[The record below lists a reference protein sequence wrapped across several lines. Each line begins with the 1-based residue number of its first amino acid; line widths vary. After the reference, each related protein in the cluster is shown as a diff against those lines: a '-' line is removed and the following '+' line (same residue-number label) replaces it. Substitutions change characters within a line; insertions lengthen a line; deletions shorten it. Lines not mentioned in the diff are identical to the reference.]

1 MNMFDGVTSFLLH
14 KVYLLNGIG
23 DFKYRR
29 IVYMD
34 LFKNFRL
41 TTKIIGIIVFLTLSF
56 SSLVAFYIIPVITN
70 TLETDAKV
78 KLQNLTETSYK
89 ILEFYYDQSQK
100 GLLTESQA
108 KDLAKQEIR
117 TLRYSGDE
125 YYWINDYT
133 PNMIMHPMKPE
144 LDGKNVSDI
153 KDPDGV
159 AIFMEF
165 AKMAK
170 TEKEGLVKYQWPKPG
185 KDKAQP
191 KFSYVKGF
199 EPWQWIIG
207 TGIYVDD
214 LTEIKQ
220 GIVFKIVF
228 SVIGVILVAILLVST
243 MIIYPINRSIHKI
256 LDYLEELAGYDFS
269 KKINLNQ
276 KDELGIIADSFSYVV
291 KNVHQLIKDT
301 KGLGEVVVSESK
313 KMIAST
319 EEISIASDRTAVTI
333 TELAGG
339 AVEQAK
345 SSVNTNNQIQEIIN
359 RLGSIH
365 EDIAV
370 SGHLAQKAT
379 ESVRVGSDLVKDQGM
394 KIINNKVVYTQIGDS
409 ILSLANKSKEI
420 SEIVSV
426 IQEIAKQ
433 TNLLSLNAAIEA
445 ARAGEHGR
453 GFAVVAEEVRKLAEQ
468 VALSGSK
475 VITIV
480 SEVENGISST
490 ASHMELANQAVEEE
504 QQSLTKIVEFFH
516 KISESIENIQSKV
529 NDISATSNMINAEA
543 KIAGQEIQ
551 QIAIVSEKAAAGTEE
566 VAALSEE
573 TTATIHEVI
582 DSTRKLAEHAENLQK
597 SIEKFKI

>member
-1 MNMFDGVTSFLLH
+1 
-14 KVYLLNGIG
+14 
-23 DFKYRR
+23 
-29 IVYMD
+29 MD

-56 SSLVAFYIIPVITN
+56 SGLVAFYIIPVITN

-89 ILEFYYDQSQK
+89 ILEFYYDQSQN
-100 GLLTESQA
+100 GLLTENQA

-117 TLRYSGDE
+117 TLRYAGDE

-153 KDPDGV
+153 RDQDGV
-159 AIFMEF
+159 AIFVEF
-165 AKMAK
+165 AKVAK
-170 TEKEGLVKYQWPKPG
+170 EQKEGLVKYQWPKPG
-185 KDKAQP
+185 KDKDQP

-199 EPWQWIIG
+199 EPWQWVIG

-220 GIVFKIVF
+220 GIIFKIVL
-228 SVIGVILVAILLVST
+228 SVLAVIVSALFLVSIL
-243 MIIYPINRSIHKI
+243 IIYPINRSIHKI
-256 LDYLEELAGYDFS
+256 LAYLEELAGYDFS

-291 KNVHQLIKDT
+291 KNVHQLITDT
-301 KGLGEVVVSESK
+301 KGLGEVVVNESK

-319 EEISIASDRTAVTI
+319 EEISIASDRTAATI

-345 SSVNTNNQIQEIIN
+345 SSVNTNDQIQEIIN

-379 ESVRVGSDLVKDQGM
+379 ESVRVGSDLVKDQGL
-394 KIINNKVVYTQIGDS
+394 KIVNNKVVYTQIGDS

-490 ASHMELANQAVEEE
+490 ASHMKLANQAVEEE
-504 QQSLTKIVEFFH
+504 EESLTKIVEFFH
-516 KISESIENIQSKV
+516 EISDSIENIQSKV
-529 NDISATSNMINAEA
+529 NDISTTSNIINTEA
-543 KIAGQEIQ
+543 KAAGQEIQ
-551 QIAIVSEKAAAGTEE
+551 QIAIVSEKAAVGTEE

-582 DSTRKLAEHAENLQK
+582 DRTRKLAEHAENLQK

>member
-1 MNMFDGVTSFLLH
+1 
-14 KVYLLNGIG
+14 
-23 DFKYRR
+23 
-29 IVYMD
+29 MD

>member
-1 MNMFDGVTSFLLH
+1 
-14 KVYLLNGIG
+14 
-23 DFKYRR
+23 
-29 IVYMD
+29 
-34 LFKNFRL
+34 
-41 TTKIIGIIVFLTLSF
+41 
-56 SSLVAFYIIPVITN
+56 
-70 TLETDAKV
+70 
-78 KLQNLTETSYK
+78 
-89 ILEFYYDQSQK
+89 
-100 GLLTESQA
+100 
-108 KDLAKQEIR
+108 LA
-117 TLRYSGDE
+117 
-125 YYWINDYT
+125 
-133 PNMIMHPMKPE
+133 
-144 LDGKNVSDI
+144 
-153 KDPDGV
+153 
-159 AIFMEF
+159 
-165 AKMAK
+165 
-170 TEKEGLVKYQWPKPG
+170 
-185 KDKAQP
+185 
-191 KFSYVKGF
+191 
-199 EPWQWIIG
+199 
-207 TGIYVDD
+207 
-214 LTEIKQ
+214 
-220 GIVFKIVF
+220 
-228 SVIGVILVAILLVST
+228 
-243 MIIYPINRSIHKI
+243 
-256 LDYLEELAGYDFS
+256 YLEELAGYDFS

-291 KNVHQLIKDT
+291 KNVHQLITDT
-301 KGLGEVVVSESK
+301 KGLGEVVVNESK

-319 EEISIASDRTAVTI
+319 EEISIASDRTAATI

-345 SSVNTNNQIQEIIN
+345 SSVNTNDQIQEIIN

-379 ESVRVGSDLVKDQGM
+379 ESVRVGSDLVKDQGL
-394 KIINNKVVYTQIGDS
+394 KIVNNKVVYTQIGDS

-490 ASHMELANQAVEEE
+490 ASHMKLANQAVEEE
-504 QQSLTKIVEFFH
+504 EESLTKIVEFFH
-516 KISESIENIQSKV
+516 EISDSIENIQSKV
-529 NDISATSNMINAEA
+529 NDISTTSNIINTEA
-543 KIAGQEIQ
+543 KAAGQEIQ
-551 QIAIVSEKAAAGTEE
+551 QIAIVSEKAAVGTEE

-582 DSTRKLAEHAENLQK
+582 DRTRKLAEHAENLQK

>member
-1 MNMFDGVTSFLLH
+1 
-14 KVYLLNGIG
+14 
-23 DFKYRR
+23 
-29 IVYMD
+29 MD

-70 TLETDAKV
+70 TLETDAEG
-78 KLQNLTETSYK
+78 KLKNLTETSYK

-100 GLLTESQA
+100 GNLTETQA

-117 TLRYSGDE
+117 TLRYGGDE

-159 AIFMEF
+159 SIFVEF
-165 AKMAK
+165 AKVAK
-170 TEKEGLVKYQWPKPG
+170 AENEGLVKYQWPKPG

-199 EPWQWIIG
+199 EPWQWVIG

-220 GIVFKIVF
+220 GIVFKIVL
-228 SVIGVILVAILLVST
+228 SVIGVIVIAILLVST

-256 LDYLEELAGYDFS
+256 LAYLEELAGYDFS
-269 KKINLNQ
+269 KTINLNQ

-291 KNVHQLIKDT
+291 TNVHQLITDT

-345 SSVNTNNQIQEIIN
+345 SSVNTNDQIQEIIN

-379 ESVRVGSDLVKDQGM
+379 ESVRIGSDLVKDQGL
-394 KIINNKVVYTQIGDS
+394 KIVNNKVVYTQIGDS

-490 ASHMELANQAVEEE
+490 ASHMELANKAVEEE
-504 QQSLTKIVEFFH
+504 EQSLVKIVEFFH
-516 KISESIENIQSKV
+516 EISDSIENIQSKV
-529 NDISATSNMINAEA
+529 NDISATSNIINTEA
-543 KIAGQEIQ
+543 KAAGQEIQ

-582 DSTRKLAEHAENLQK
+582 DRTRKLAEHAENLQK
-597 SIEKFKI
+597 SIEKFKV

>member
-1 MNMFDGVTSFLLH
+1 
-14 KVYLLNGIG
+14 
-23 DFKYRR
+23 
-29 IVYMD
+29 MD

-78 KLQNLTETSYK
+78 KLQNLTEISYK
-89 ILEFYYDQSQK
+89 ILEFYYEQSQK
-100 GLLTESQA
+100 GILTESQA

-117 TLRYSGDE
+117 TLRYGGDE

-144 LDGKNVSDI
+144 LDGKNISDI

-165 AKMAK
+165 AKVAK

-199 EPWQWIIG
+199 EPWQWVIG

-220 GIVFKIVF
+220 GIVFKIVL
-228 SVIGVILVAILLVST
+228 SVIAVILVAILLVST
-243 MIIYPINRSIHKI
+243 LIIYPINRSIHKI
-256 LDYLEELAGYDFS
+256 LAYLEELAGYDFS

-291 KNVHQLIKDT
+291 TNVHQLITDT

-345 SSVNTNNQIQEIIN
+345 ASVNTNDQIQEIIN

-379 ESVRVGSDLVKDQGM
+379 ESVRIGSDLVKDQGI
-394 KIINNKVVYTQIGDS
+394 KIVNNKVVYTQIGDS

-490 ASHMELANQAVEEE
+490 AAHMELANQAVEEE
-504 QQSLTKIVEFFH
+504 EQSLTKIVEFFH
-516 KISESIENIQSKV
+516 EISDSIENIQSKV
-529 NDISATSNMINAEA
+529 NDISATSNIINTEA
-543 KIAGQEIQ
+543 KTAGQEIQ
-551 QIAIVSEKAAAGTEE
+551 QIAIVAEKAAAGTEE

-582 DSTRKLAEHAENLQK
+582 DSTRKLAEHAETLQK
-597 SIEKFKI
+597 SIEKFKV

>member
-1 MNMFDGVTSFLLH
+1 
-14 KVYLLNGIG
+14 
-23 DFKYRR
+23 
-29 IVYMD
+29 MD

-89 ILEFYYDQSQK
+89 ILEFYYNQSQK
-100 GLLTESQA
+100 GILTESQA
-108 KDLAKQEIR
+108 KDSAKQAIR
-117 TLRYSGDE
+117 ALRYGGDE

-133 PNMIMHPMKPE
+133 PNMVMHPMKPE
-144 LDGKNVSDI
+144 LDGKNISDI

-159 AIFMEF
+159 SIFLEF
-165 AKMAK
+165 VKVAK
-170 TEKEGLVKYQWPKPG
+170 EQKEGLVKYQWSKPG

-199 EPWQWIIG
+199 EPWQWVIG

-220 GIVFKIVF
+220 GIIFKIVLA
-228 SVIGVILVAILLVST
+228 VVGVIVMALLLVSIL
-243 MIIYPINRSIHKI
+243 IIYPINRSIHQI
-256 LDYLEELAGYDFS
+256 LAYLEELAGYDFS
-269 KKINLNQ
+269 KKINLDQ

-291 KNVHQLIKDT
+291 KNVHQLITDT

-345 SSVNTNNQIQEIIN
+345 ASVNTNDQIQEIIN

-379 ESVRVGSDLVKDQGM
+379 ESVRVGSNLVKDQGI
-394 KIINNKVVYTQIGDS
+394 KIVNNKVVYTQIGDS

-490 ASHMELANQAVEEE
+490 ASHMELANKAVEEE
-504 QQSLTKIVEFFH
+504 EQSLVKIVEFFH
-516 KISESIENIQSKV
+516 EISDSIENIQSKV
-529 NDISATSNMINAEA
+529 NDISATSNIINTEA
-543 KIAGQEIQ
+543 KAAGQEIQ

>member
-1 MNMFDGVTSFLLH
+1 
-14 KVYLLNGIG
+14 
-23 DFKYRR
+23 
-29 IVYMD
+29 MD

-56 SSLVAFYIIPVITN
+56 SGLVAFYIIPVITN

-89 ILEFYYDQSQK
+89 ILEFYYDQSQN
-100 GLLTESQA
+100 GLLTENQA

-117 TLRYSGDE
+117 TLRYAGDE

-153 KDPDGV
+153 RDQDGV
-159 AIFMEF
+159 AIFVEF
-165 AKMAK
+165 AKVAK
-170 TEKEGLVKYQWPKPG
+170 EQKEGLVKYQWPKPG
-185 KDKAQP
+185 KDKDQP

-199 EPWQWIIG
+199 EPWQWVIG

-220 GIVFKIVF
+220 GIIFKIVL
-228 SVIGVILVAILLVST
+228 SVLAVIVSALFLVSIL
-243 MIIYPINRSIHKI
+243 IIYPINRSIHKI
-256 LDYLEELAGYDFS
+256 LAYLEELAGYDFS

-291 KNVHQLIKDT
+291 KNVHQLITDT
-301 KGLGEVVVSESK
+301 KGLGEVVVNESK

-319 EEISIASDRTAVTI
+319 EEISIASDRTAATI

-345 SSVNTNNQIQEIIN
+345 SSVNTNDQIQEIIN

-379 ESVRVGSDLVKDQGM
+379 ESVRVGSDLVKDQGL
-394 KIINNKVVYTQIGDS
+394 KIVNNKVVYTQIGDS

-490 ASHMELANQAVEEE
+490 ASHMKLANQAVEEE
-504 QQSLTKIVEFFH
+504 EESLTKIVEFFH
-516 KISESIENIQSKV
+516 EISDSIENIQSKV
-529 NDISATSNMINAEA
+529 NDISTTSNIINTEA
-543 KIAGQEIQ
+543 KAAGQEIQ

-582 DSTRKLAEHAENLQK
+582 DRTRKLAEHAENLQK

>member
-1 MNMFDGVTSFLLH
+1 
-14 KVYLLNGIG
+14 
-23 DFKYRR
+23 
-29 IVYMD
+29 MD

-89 ILEFYYDQSQK
+89 ILEFYYDQTQK

-117 TLRYSGDE
+117 TLRYGGDE

-144 LDGKNVSDI
+144 LDGKNISDI

-165 AKMAK
+165 AKVAK

-199 EPWQWIIG
+199 EPWQWVIG

-220 GIVFKIVF
+220 GIVFKIVL
-228 SVIGVILVAILLVST
+228 SVIGVIVIAILLVST

-256 LDYLEELAGYDFS
+256 LAYLEELAGYDFS
-269 KKINLNQ
+269 KTINLNQ

-291 KNVHQLIKDT
+291 TNVHQLITDT

-345 SSVNTNNQIQEIIN
+345 SSVNTNDQIQEIIN

-379 ESVRVGSDLVKDQGM
+379 ESVRIGSDLVKDQGL
-394 KIINNKVVYTQIGDS
+394 KIVNNKVVYTQIGDS

-490 ASHMELANQAVEEE
+490 ASHMELANKAVEEE
-504 QQSLTKIVEFFH
+504 EQSLVKIVEFFH
-516 KISESIENIQSKV
+516 EISDSIENIQSKV
-529 NDISATSNMINAEA
+529 NDISATSNIINTEA
-543 KIAGQEIQ
+543 KAAGQEIQ

-582 DSTRKLAEHAENLQK
+582 DRTRKLAEHAENLQK
-597 SIEKFKI
+597 SIEKFKV

>member
-1 MNMFDGVTSFLLH
+1 
-14 KVYLLNGIG
+14 
-23 DFKYRR
+23 
-29 IVYMD
+29 MD

-56 SSLVAFYIIPVITN
+56 SGLVAFYIIPVITN

-89 ILEFYYDQSQK
+89 ILEFYYDQSQN
-100 GLLTESQA
+100 GLLTENQA

-117 TLRYSGDE
+117 TLRYAGDE

-153 KDPDGV
+153 RDQDGV
-159 AIFMEF
+159 AIFVEF
-165 AKMAK
+165 AKVAK
-170 TEKEGLVKYQWPKPG
+170 EQKEGLVKYQWPKPG
-185 KDKAQP
+185 KDKDQP

-199 EPWQWIIG
+199 EPWQWVIG

-220 GIVFKIVF
+220 GIIFKIVL
-228 SVIGVILVAILLVST
+228 SVLAVIVSALFLVSIL
-243 MIIYPINRSIHKI
+243 IIYPINRSIHKI
-256 LDYLEELAGYDFS
+256 LAYLEELAGYDFS

-291 KNVHQLIKDT
+291 KNVHQLITDT
-301 KGLGEVVVSESK
+301 KGLGEVVVNESK

-319 EEISIASDRTAVTI
+319 EEISIASDRTAATI

-345 SSVNTNNQIQEIIN
+345 SSVNTNDQIQEIIN

-379 ESVRVGSDLVKDQGM
+379 ESVRVGSDLVKDQGL
-394 KIINNKVVYTQIGDS
+394 KIVNNKVVYTQIGDS

-445 ARAGEHGR
+445 ARSGEHGR

-490 ASHMELANQAVEEE
+490 ASHMKLANQAVEEE
-504 QQSLTKIVEFFH
+504 EESLTKIVEFFH
-516 KISESIENIQSKV
+516 EISDSIENIQSKV
-529 NDISATSNMINAEA
+529 NDISTTSNIINTEA
-543 KIAGQEIQ
+543 KAAGQEIQ
-551 QIAIVSEKAAAGTEE
+551 QIAIVSEKAAVGTEE

-582 DSTRKLAEHAENLQK
+582 DRTRKLAEHAENLQK

>member
-1 MNMFDGVTSFLLH
+1 
-14 KVYLLNGIG
+14 
-23 DFKYRR
+23 
-29 IVYMD
+29 MD

-89 ILEFYYDQSQK
+89 ILEFYYEQSQK
-100 GLLTESQA
+100 GILTESQA

-117 TLRYSGDE
+117 TLRYGGDE

-144 LDGKNVSDI
+144 LDGKNISDI

-165 AKMAK
+165 AKVAK

-199 EPWQWIIG
+199 EPWQWVIG

-220 GIVFKIVF
+220 GIVFKIVLAVLA
-228 SVIGVILVAILLVST
+228 VIVIAILLVST
-243 MIIYPINRSIHKI
+243 LIIYPINRSIHKI
-256 LDYLEELAGYDFS
+256 LAYLEELAGYDFS

-291 KNVHQLIKDT
+291 TNVHQLITDT

-345 SSVNTNNQIQEIIN
+345 ASVNTNDQIQEIIN

-379 ESVRVGSDLVKDQGM
+379 ESVRIGSDLVKDQGI
-394 KIINNKVVYTQIGDS
+394 KIVNNKVVYTQIGDS

-490 ASHMELANQAVEEE
+490 AAHMELANQAVEEE
-504 QQSLTKIVEFFH
+504 EQSLTKIVEFFH
-516 KISESIENIQSKV
+516 EISDSIENIQSKV
-529 NDISATSNMINAEA
+529 NDISATSNIINTEA
-543 KIAGQEIQ
+543 KTAGQEIQ
-551 QIAIVSEKAAAGTEE
+551 QIAIVAEKAAAGTEE

-582 DSTRKLAEHAENLQK
+582 DSTRKLAEHAETLQK
-597 SIEKFKI
+597 SIEKFKV

>member
-1 MNMFDGVTSFLLH
+1 
-14 KVYLLNGIG
+14 
-23 DFKYRR
+23 
-29 IVYMD
+29 MD

-214 LTEIKQ
+214 L
-220 GIVFKIVF
+220 
-228 SVIGVILVAILLVST
+228 
-243 MIIYPINRSIHKI
+243 
-256 LDYLEELAGYDFS
+256 
-269 KKINLNQ
+269 Q
-276 KDELGIIADSFSYVV
+276 K
-291 KNVHQLIKDT
+291 
-301 KGLGEVVVSESK
+301 
-313 KMIAST
+313 
-319 EEISIASDRTAVTI
+319 
-333 TELAGG
+333 
-339 AVEQAK
+339 
-345 SSVNTNNQIQEIIN
+345 
-359 RLGSIH
+359 
-365 EDIAV
+365 
-370 SGHLAQKAT
+370 
-379 ESVRVGSDLVKDQGM
+379 
-394 KIINNKVVYTQIGDS
+394 
-409 ILSLANKSKEI
+409 
-420 SEIVSV
+420 
-426 IQEIAKQ
+426 
-433 TNLLSLNAAIEA
+433 
-445 ARAGEHGR
+445 
-453 GFAVVAEEVRKLAEQ
+453 
-468 VALSGSK
+468 
-475 VITIV
+475 
-480 SEVENGISST
+480 
-490 ASHMELANQAVEEE
+490 
-504 QQSLTKIVEFFH
+504 
-516 KISESIENIQSKV
+516 
-529 NDISATSNMINAEA
+529 
-543 KIAGQEIQ
+543 
-551 QIAIVSEKAAAGTEE
+551 
-566 VAALSEE
+566 
-573 TTATIHEVI
+573 
-582 DSTRKLAEHAENLQK
+582 
-597 SIEKFKI
+597 

>member
-1 MNMFDGVTSFLLH
+1 
-14 KVYLLNGIG
+14 
-23 DFKYRR
+23 
-29 IVYMD
+29 MD

-89 ILEFYYDQSQK
+89 VLEFYYDQSQK

-582 DSTRKLAEHAENLQK
+582 DSTRKLAEHAETLQK
-597 SIEKFKI
+597 SIEKFKV

>member
-1 MNMFDGVTSFLLH
+1 
-14 KVYLLNGIG
+14 
-23 DFKYRR
+23 
-29 IVYMD
+29 MD

-359 RLGSIH
+359 RLVSIH

>member
-1 MNMFDGVTSFLLH
+1 
-14 KVYLLNGIG
+14 
-23 DFKYRR
+23 
-29 IVYMD
+29 MD

-89 ILEFYYDQSQK
+89 VLEFYYDQSQK

>member
-1 MNMFDGVTSFLLH
+1 
-14 KVYLLNGIG
+14 
-23 DFKYRR
+23 
-29 IVYMD
+29 MD

-89 ILEFYYDQSQK
+89 ILEFYYDQTQK

-117 TLRYSGDE
+117 TLRYGGDE

-144 LDGKNVSDI
+144 LDGKNISDI

-159 AIFMEF
+159 SIFVEF
-165 AKMAK
+165 AKVAK

-199 EPWQWIIG
+199 EPWQWVIG

-220 GIVFKIVF
+220 GIVFKIVL
-228 SVIGVILVAILLVST
+228 SVIGVIVIAILLVST

-256 LDYLEELAGYDFS
+256 LAYLEELAGYDFS

-291 KNVHQLIKDT
+291 TNVHQLITDT

-345 SSVNTNNQIQEIIN
+345 SSVNTNDQIQEIIN

-379 ESVRVGSDLVKDQGM
+379 ESVRIGSDLVKDQGL
-394 KIINNKVVYTQIGDS
+394 KIVNNKVVYTQIGDS

-490 ASHMELANQAVEEE
+490 ASHMELANKAVEEE
-504 QQSLTKIVEFFH
+504 EQSLVKIVEFFH
-516 KISESIENIQSKV
+516 EISDSIENIQSKV
-529 NDISATSNMINAEA
+529 NDISATSNIINTEA
-543 KIAGQEIQ
+543 KAAGQEIQ

-582 DSTRKLAEHAENLQK
+582 DRTRKLAEHAENLQK
-597 SIEKFKI
+597 SIEKFKV

>member
-1 MNMFDGVTSFLLH
+1 
-14 KVYLLNGIG
+14 
-23 DFKYRR
+23 
-29 IVYMD
+29 MD

-89 ILEFYYDQSQK
+89 ILEFYYNQSQK
-100 GLLTESQA
+100 GILTESQA
-108 KDLAKQEIR
+108 KDSAKQAIR
-117 TLRYSGDE
+117 ALRYGGDE

-144 LDGKNVSDI
+144 LDGKNISDI

-159 AIFMEF
+159 SIFLEF
-165 AKMAK
+165 VKVAK
-170 TEKEGLVKYQWPKPG
+170 EQKEGLVKYQWSKPG

-199 EPWQWIIG
+199 EPWQWVIG

-220 GIVFKIVF
+220 GIIFKIVLA
-228 SVIGVILVAILLVST
+228 VVGVIIMALLLVSIL
-243 MIIYPINRSIHKI
+243 IIYPINRSIHQI
-256 LDYLEELAGYDFS
+256 LAYLEELAGYDFS

-291 KNVHQLIKDT
+291 KNVHQLITDT

-345 SSVNTNNQIQEIIN
+345 ASVNTNDQIQEIIN

-379 ESVRVGSDLVKDQGM
+379 ESVRVGSNLVKDQGI
-394 KIINNKVVYTQIGDS
+394 KIVNNKVVYTQIGDS

-490 ASHMELANQAVEEE
+490 ASHMELANKAVEEE
-504 QQSLTKIVEFFH
+504 EQSLVKIVEFFH
-516 KISESIENIQSKV
+516 EISDSIENIQSKV
-529 NDISATSNMINAEA
+529 NDISATSNIINTEA
-543 KIAGQEIQ
+543 KAAGQEIQ

>member
-1 MNMFDGVTSFLLH
+1 
-14 KVYLLNGIG
+14 
-23 DFKYRR
+23 
-29 IVYMD
+29 MD

-117 TLRYSGDE
+117 TLRYGGDE

-144 LDGKNVSDI
+144 LDGKNISDI

-159 AIFMEF
+159 SIFVEF
-165 AKMAK
+165 AKVAK

-199 EPWQWIIG
+199 EPWQWVIG

-220 GIVFKIVF
+220 GIVFKIVL
-228 SVIGVILVAILLVST
+228 SVIGVIVIAILLVST

-256 LDYLEELAGYDFS
+256 LAYLEELAGYDFS
-269 KKINLNQ
+269 KTINLNQ

-291 KNVHQLIKDT
+291 TNVHQLITDT

-345 SSVNTNNQIQEIIN
+345 SSVNTNDQIQEIIN

-379 ESVRVGSDLVKDQGM
+379 ESVRIGSDLVKDQGL
-394 KIINNKVVYTQIGDS
+394 KIVNNKVVYTQIGDS

-490 ASHMELANQAVEEE
+490 ASHMELANKAVEEE
-504 QQSLTKIVEFFH
+504 EQSLVKIVEFFH
-516 KISESIENIQSKV
+516 EISDSIENIQSKV
-529 NDISATSNMINAEA
+529 NDISATSNIINTEA
-543 KIAGQEIQ
+543 KAAGQEIQ

-582 DSTRKLAEHAENLQK
+582 DRTRKLAEHAENLQK
-597 SIEKFKI
+597 SIEKFKV